1 MTSSARASIPSS
13 SRTPYACSSPSV
25 NVRAESSNVVASDP
39 KTIRY
44 LASKGF
50 ADETVA
56 AVADFGVVASGRA
69 DELG

>member
-1 MTSSARASIPSS
+1 MRAGSSIAAVSI
-13 SRTPYACSSPSV
+13 A
-25 NVRAESSNVVASDP
+25 